1 MIARKKMRAAA
12 QNGSSPT
19 AVVQTAQ
26 ASNSTPSLT
35 ESQPTNDLGIAIF
48 LVKRALAV
56 QQTDWRLRQ
65 ALEHLEIVHAFE
77 EEGNS

>member
-1 MIARKKMRAAA
+1 VSARKKGAAA
-12 QNGSSPT
+12 KNSSSPK
-19 AVVQTAQ
+19 AVVQTAH

-35 ESQPTNDLGIAIF
+35 ESQPTNDLGIAFF

-65 ALEHLEIVHAFE
+65 ALEHLEIVHSFE
-77 EEGNS
+77 EEGSS